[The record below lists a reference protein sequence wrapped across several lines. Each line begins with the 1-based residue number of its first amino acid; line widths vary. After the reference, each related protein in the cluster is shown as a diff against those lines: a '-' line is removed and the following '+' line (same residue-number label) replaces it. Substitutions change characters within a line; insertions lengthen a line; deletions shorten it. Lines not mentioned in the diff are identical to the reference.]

1 MNPSSRMVFLF
12 FAVEFRFG
20 LMETIRVIERC
31 VQDVKRCLRI
41 RAFLRCRR

>member
-31 VQDVKRCLRI
+31 VQDVKRSVFENSSVSSL
-41 RAFLRCRR
+41 